1 MTTPTPA
8 TGRSTTFRDER
19 INRQIAED
27 GFAVLDERIP
37 DADVDRLA
45 ELYDGVREVAG
56 RDDSGRFL
64 PSMTI
69 TDPDLRARLW
79 DGVQQILAPTID
91 PLFAPGTAAV
101 MGGSFVSKPGSDQS
115 ARNPHQDPSVFD
127 ETRIVAISL
136 WIPLA
141 DTTVDNGTLHLLEGS
156 HRMGNHVRPPDVA
169 NFDDAVAAHAME
181 HSVPVELE
189 AGRVLVLDG
198 ALVHHSPANRTGD
211 ERVAVIG
218 AVRPT
223 GADMCLMR
231 SQDGADEGVA
241 ELYRVEVDA
250 FRSGD
255 LVRPELR
262 PEDLVDR
269 VPYRPADL
277 RDLERSFAAA
287 R

>member
-1 MTTPTPA
+1 MTNPTPLP
-8 TGRSTTFRDER
+8 GRRTTFRDER
-19 INRQIAED
+19 VNDEVASV
-27 GFAVLDERIP
+27 GFAVLEERIP
-37 DADVDRLA
+37 DGDVGRLA
-45 ELYDGVREVAG
+45 DLYDDVRQEAG

-69 TDPDLRARLW
+69 TDPALRTRLW
-79 DGVQQILAPTID
+79 DGVQAILAPTID
-91 PLFAPGTAAV
+91 PLFTPGSAAV
-101 MGGSFVSKPGSDQS
+101 MGGSFVSKPGSEHS

-136 WIPLA
+136 WIPLVDA
-141 DTTVDNGTLHLLEGS
+141 TVDNGTLHLLEGS

-169 NFDDAVAAHAME
+169 NFDDAVAEHALQ
-181 HSVPVELE
+181 HSVPVEVE
-189 AGRVLVLDG
+189 AGQVLVLDG
-198 ALVHHSPANRTGD
+198 ALVHHSPPNRSGE

-231 SQDGADEGVA
+231 SEGGADVGVA

-255 LVRPELR
+255 LIHPDLR

-277 RDLERSFAAA
+277 RDLQRSLTAG
-287 R
+287 

>member
-1 MTTPTPA
+1 MTNPTPLP
-8 TGRSTTFRDER
+8 GRRTTFRDER
-19 INRQIAED
+19 VNDEVASV
-27 GFAVLDERIP
+27 GFAVLDQRIP
-37 DADVDRLA
+37 DGDVGRLA
-45 ELYDGVREVAG
+45 DLYDDVRQEAG

-69 TDPDLRARLW
+69 TDPALRTRLW
-79 DGVQQILAPTID
+79 DGVQAILAPTID
-91 PLFAPGTAAV
+91 PLFTPGSAAV
-101 MGGSFVSKPGSDQS
+101 MGGSFVSKPGSEHS

-136 WIPLA
+136 WIPLVDA
-141 DTTVDNGTLHLLEGS
+141 TVDNGTLHLLEGS

-169 NFDDAVAAHAME
+169 NFDDAVAEHALQ
-181 HSVPVELE
+181 HSVPVEVE
-189 AGRVLVLDG
+189 AGQVLVLDG
-198 ALVHHSPANRTGD
+198 ALVHHSPPNRSGE

-231 SQDGADEGVA
+231 SEGGADVGVA

-255 LVRPELR
+255 LIHPDLR

-277 RDLERSFAAA
+277 RDLQRSLTAG
-287 R
+287 

>member
-1 MTTPTPA
+1 MTNPTPLP
-8 TGRSTTFRDER
+8 GRRTTFRDER
-19 INRQIAED
+19 VNDEVASV
-27 GFAVLDERIP
+27 GFAVLEQRIP
-37 DADVDRLA
+37 DGDVGRLA
-45 ELYDGVREVAG
+45 DLYDDVRQEAG

-69 TDPDLRARLW
+69 TDPALRTRLW
-79 DGVQQILAPTID
+79 DGVQAILAPTID
-91 PLFAPGTAAV
+91 PLFTPGSAAV
-101 MGGSFVSKPGSDQS
+101 MGGSFVSKPGSEHS

-136 WIPLA
+136 WIPLVDA
-141 DTTVDNGTLHLLEGS
+141 TVDNGTLHLLEGS

-169 NFDDAVAAHAME
+169 NFDDAVAEHALQ
-181 HSVPVELE
+181 HSVPVEVE
-189 AGRVLVLDG
+189 AGQVLVLDG
-198 ALVHHSPANRTGD
+198 ALVHHSPPNRSGE

-231 SQDGADEGVA
+231 SEGGADVGVA

-255 LVRPELR
+255 LIHPDLR

-277 RDLERSFAAA
+277 RDLQRSLTAG
-287 R
+287 